1 MYHKNCLSGYALKF
15 KLEDE
20 LIMRDNDDI
29 ENECTKTIIK
39 NLLISIDLAT
49 GAYHLS
55 DLCEEVTR
63 HLTSW
68 NIAERILHDSVDCIV
83 AKTPWCFQTHSKC
96 FP

>member
-1 MYHKNCLSGYALKF
+1 MMYHKNCLSGYALKF

-63 HLTSW
+63 HLTS
-68 NIAERILHDSVDCIV
+68 
-83 AKTPWCFQTHSKC
+83 
-96 FP
+96 

>member
-20 LIMRDNDDI
+20 LIMRDNNDI

-63 HLTSW
+63 HLTS
-68 NIAERILHDSVDCIV
+68 
-83 AKTPWCFQTHSKC
+83 
-96 FP
+96 

>member
-63 HLTSW
+63 HLTS
-68 NIAERILHDSVDCIV
+68 
-83 AKTPWCFQTHSKC
+83 
-96 FP
+96 

>member
-49 GAYHLS
+49 GADHLS

-63 HLTSW
+63 HLTS
-68 NIAERILHDSVDCIV
+68 
-83 AKTPWCFQTHSKC
+83 
-96 FP
+96 

>member
-1 MYHKNCLSGYALKF
+1 MYHKNCVSGYALKF

-20 LIMRDNDDI
+20 LIMRDNNDI

-39 NLLISIDLAT
+39 NLPISIDSAT

-63 HLTSW
+63 HLTS
-68 NIAERILHDSVDCIV
+68 
-83 AKTPWCFQTHSKC
+83 
-96 FP
+96 

>member
-1 MYHKNCLSGYALKF
+1 MADMMYHKNCLSGYALKF

-29 ENECTKTIIK
+29 ENECTKTVIK

-55 DLCEEVTR
+55 DLCEEVT
-63 HLTSW
+63 
-68 NIAERILHDSVDCIV
+68 
-83 AKTPWCFQTHSKC
+83 
-96 FP
+96 

>member
-1 MYHKNCLSGYALKF
+1 MMYHKNCLSGYALKF

-39 NLLISIDLAT
+39 NLLISKDLAT

-55 DLCEEVTR
+55 DLCEEFIR
-63 HLTSW
+63 HLTS
-68 NIAERILHDSVDCIV
+68 
-83 AKTPWCFQTHSKC
+83 
-96 FP
+96 

>member
-1 MYHKNCLSGYALKF
+1 MADMMYHKNCLSGYALKF

-20 LIMRDNDDI
+20 LIMRDNNDI

-63 HLTSW
+63 HLTS
-68 NIAERILHDSVDCIV
+68 
-83 AKTPWCFQTHSKC
+83 
-96 FP
+96 